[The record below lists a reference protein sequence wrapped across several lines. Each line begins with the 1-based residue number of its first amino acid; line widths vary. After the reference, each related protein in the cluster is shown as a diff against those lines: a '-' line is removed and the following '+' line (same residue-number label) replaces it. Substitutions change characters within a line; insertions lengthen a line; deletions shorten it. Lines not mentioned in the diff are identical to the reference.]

1 MNRFSLGVFTALL
14 LITWLPPIVAQEK
27 KGAGLPESEQMRR
40 IELLERRLSAMSD
53 LVLQVDA
60 LQREVQ
66 QLRGEIEL
74 QNHAMDAL
82 KKRQRDLYL
91 DVDQRLNQLS
101 HGSAPMTASPQPG
114 ATQVET
120 PQQSV
125 VDPSMASAP
134 PVSATATSPVP
145 AVSPATSQQASSAE
159 GIASTTPQPQM
170 VPATG
175 SDAQQPAMGAEPEA
189 APIDPAA
196 EEADYKQAFG
206 LLMQRRYDEARDAF
220 KRFLEQYKNGSYADN
235 AQYWLAEA
243 SYVTRDFAVAL
254 PEFQKVINDYPNS
267 SKVPD
272 AMLKSSFIHYE
283 NKEWQQARELL
294 QSLVTL
300 YPNSTASR
308 LATKRLDRMQSEGH

>member
-1 MNRFSLGVFTALL
+1 MKQHALWVGLL
-14 LITWLPPIVAQEK
+14 LALSSPALVAQQRPTAK
-27 KGAGLPESEQMRR
+27 PEQTPTQR

-66 QLRGEIEL
+66 QLRGEIEV

-101 HGSAPMTASPQPG
+101 HGSAPMSAAPAQTPPAPVADAGQP
-114 ATQVET
+114 APVADQ
-120 PQQSV
+120 
-125 VDPSMASAP
+125 PSAAPAPGTSA
-134 PVSATATSPVP
+134 
-145 AVSPATSQQASSAE
+145 
-159 GIASTTPQPQM
+159 
-170 VPATG
+170 ATG
-175 SDAQQPAMGAEPEA
+175 PGSPPQVAQAPAPEGQPALA
-189 APIDPAA
+189 APIDPVA
-196 EEADYKQAFG
+196 EEADYKAAFS
-206 LLMQRRYDEARDAF
+206 LLMQRRYDEAKTAF
-220 KRFLEQYKNGSYADN
+220 QQFLDRYKGGSYADN

-243 SYVTRDFAVAL
+243 SYVTRDFDVAL
-254 PEFQKVINDYPNS
+254 GEFQKVINDYPNS

-283 NKEWQQARELL
+283 KQQWQTARELL
-294 QSLVTL
+294 QNLVTL

-308 LATKRLDRMQSEGH
+308 LATKRLDRMQAEGH